1 MTSKP
6 PPPQPPKRRSPD
18 SVPTPG
24 RSPEGQGEAPEE
36 RSRGPGRP
44 RRTDGTGVR
53 ERLIDAAIT
62 LGTAR
67 GLDAIGIREIAA
79 EAGVTPGMI
88 AYYFGDKGGLYE
100 AMLDRVYQQ
109 VLTNLVQIAETPASS
124 DEHPLARL
132 VQLQIST
139 LMRTPWM
146 PQLIVREV
154 IGREGP
160 LRAFFRDRLAS
171 GPAKLIP
178 ALLRREMDEGRVRDD
193 LDPTLAM
200 LSMIGMV
207 VFPFLAHPVLGE
219 TLGYSLDESFRE
231 RLIEHT
237 RKLLL
242 DGLGGEGPA

>member
-6 PPPQPPKRRSPD
+6 PPPRPPKRRSPD
-18 SVPTPG
+18 S
-24 RSPEGQGEAPEE
+24 APPE

-160 LRAFFRDRLAS
+160 LRAFFRDRLAT

-178 ALLRREMDEGRVRDD
+178 ALLRREMDEGR
-193 LDPTLAM
+193 
-200 LSMIGMV
+200 
-207 VFPFLAHPVLGE
+207 